1 MAYTAINIGIEA
13 NDGTGSPLRTAFD
26 TVNDN
31 FQIIND
37 GLYAGTRQTIISAL
51 SVQGEYFLSNTYILA
66 NTYISADSLIGNS
79 VTSNGNLFVS
89 QGGAFIFGNVNIVGN
104 LTVSGSQASSQS
116 QQSTAP
122 IIVIHA
128 NAAPYTF
135 DDDLDIGLKWQYYDG
150 TDKYGFI
157 GRQNTTGTLVYLDDV
172 TESAN
177 VITSGSF
184 GNVQFG
190 QLLLSNTAAAT
201 SNITGALQVTG
212 GAGIQGNVYVQSN
225 VFVGNNANV
234 GNITVRGF
242 HVGTLRF
249 SGADTILINGSPV
262 QTAAQAFNGGTVGL
276 QTLFDDITNSTGLG
290 TGAVRVAGG
299 FSANGNV
306 FVNNLH
312 TIAGGNI
319 RSNIIG
325 NVITSNQPFITS
337 IGTLNGLNVS
347 GQTTTANII
356 PNSDNQRWLGNP
368 GSRWQQAHIFN
379 LTPAQISGAVSFN
392 GVPNFGSNI
401 LATSGTDSVDKTTGA
416 IVIADFGGLGVGG
429 TVHAGGNIYI
439 DNINDTSG
447 LITSTS
453 LAYVFNETATE
464 IHIGQAGVTKF
475 GNTTKA
481 TALSTG
487 AVQITSGGMS
497 ITSGNLYVGG
507 SAGNAVIA
515 TGNISATGNLVTLS
529 NVFASGNIIG
539 GVGVRGFLGNIYG
552 SPTTGNTHVG
562 SHFRPTANVT
572 LNLGEFFLRYNTV
585 YANVVNS
592 YFVSAANVITSNVE
606 TQNLTT
612 SSIVAAGGAFTGAV
626 TAPTAPVG
634 TNTTQVATTEFVFN
648 NALPAGA
655 LMMWAAVSAPT
666 GWLLCQGQAVSRSTY
681 ATLFG
686 AIGTTF
692 GGGDGL
698 ATFNLPDYRDR
709 MPIGSGSL
717 YATGSTGG
725 SKDAVVVSH
734 SHSVTD
740 PGHVHQMTRV
750 LTDFN
755 ADATFDAVSERVN
768 SDDANYQNRN
778 TDSAVTGISI
788 QTAGVSGTNANMP
801 PYLGIQFII
810 KT

>member
-1 MAYTAINIGIEA
+1 MAYTSINIGIEP

-26 TVNDN
+26 AVNDN

-51 SVQGEYFLSNTYILA
+51 SAQSEYFLSNTYILA
-66 NTYISADSLIGNS
+66 NTYVSANSLIGNS

-89 QGGAFIFGNVNIVGN
+89 QGGAFIYGNVNIVGN
-104 LTVSGSQASSQS
+104 LTVTGS
-116 QQSTAP
+116 QQSTQTSSATSP
-122 IIVIHA
+122 IILIHA
-128 NAAPYTF
+128 NAAPYTSN
-135 DDDLDIGLKWQYYDG
+135 DNKDIGLEWQYFDT
-150 TDKYGFI
+150 TDKYAFLGW
-157 GRQNTTGTLVYLDDV
+157 QNTSGSLVYLDNITD
-172 TESAN
+172 TAN
-177 VITSGSF
+177 IITSGSF

-190 QLLLSNTAAAT
+190 QLLLSNTTAAT
-201 SNITGALQVTG
+201 SNVTGALQVAG

-234 GNITVRGF
+234 ANLTVRGF
-242 HVGTLRF
+242 HVGSLRF
-249 SGADTILINGSPV
+249 SGADTVLINGSPV
-262 QTAAQAFNGGTVGL
+262 QTAAQAFNGGTIGL
-276 QTLFDDITNSTGLG
+276 QTIFADLTTSTGLG
-290 TGAVRVAGG
+290 TGAVRIAGG

-306 FVNNLH
+306 FVSNLH

-319 RSNIIG
+319 RSNILG
-325 NVITSNQPFITS
+325 NVITSNQPFITTL
-337 IGTLNGLNVS
+337 GTLATLNVS
-347 GQTTTANII
+347 GQTSTANII
-356 PNSDNQRWLGNP
+356 PNTDNQRWLGTP

-379 LTPAQISGAVSFN
+379 LTPAQITGAVSFT

-401 LATSGTDSVDKTTGA
+401 LATAGTDSTDKTSGAVVITG
-416 IVIADFGGLGVGG
+416 FGGLGVGG
-429 TVHAGGNIYI
+429 TIHVGGNIYI
-439 DNINDTSG
+439 DNINDASG
-447 LITSTS
+447 LIASTTN
-453 LAYVFNETATE
+453 AYVFNEVAKE
-464 IHIGQAGVTKF
+464 IYIGQAGITRF

-487 AVQITSGGMS
+487 AVQVTSGGMS
-497 ITSGNLYVGG
+497 INSGNLYIGG
-507 SAGNAVIA
+507 SAGNAIIA
-515 TGNISATGNLVTLS
+515 TGNISATGNIV
-529 NVFASGNIIG
+529 ASTNLFSHGNIIG
-539 GVGVRGFLGNIYG
+539 GLGTRGFLGNIYG

-585 YANVVNS
+585 YANVTNS

-612 SSIVAAGGAFTGAV
+612 SSIVAAGGVFTGAV
-626 TAPTAPVG
+626 SAPTAPVG
-634 TNTTQVATTEFVFN
+634 TNTTQIATTEFVFN

-655 LMMWAAVSAPT
+655 LMMWSTISAPT
-666 GWLLCQGQAVSRSTY
+666 GWLLCQGQAVSRSIY
-681 ATLFG
+681 STLFG

-692 GGGDGL
+692 GGGDG
-698 ATFNLPDYRDR
+698 ATTFNLPDYRDR
-709 MPIGSGSL
+709 MPIGAGSL
-717 YATGSTGG
+717 YSIGSTGG

-734 SHSVTD
+734 NHDIID

-755 ADATFDAVSERVN
+755 ADATFDAVSTRVTA
-768 SDDANYQNRN
+768 DDANYQDRN
-778 TDSAVTGISI
+778 TNSALTGISV
-788 QTAGVSGTNANMP
+788 QSAGVSGTNANMP

>member
-51 SVQGEYFLSNTYILA
+51 SAQSEYFLSNTYVLA
-66 NTYISADSLIGNS
+66 NTYVSADSLIGNS
-79 VTSNGNLFVS
+79 VTSNGNLYVS
-89 QGGAFIFGNVNIVGN
+89 QGGAFIYGNVNIVGN
-104 LTVSGSQASSQS
+104 LTVTGS
-116 QQSTAP
+116 QQSTQTSSATAP
-122 IIVIHA
+122 IILIHA
-128 NAAPYTF
+128 NASPYTSN
-135 DDDLDIGLKWQYYDG
+135 DNKDIGLEWQYFDG
-150 TDKYGFI
+150 ADKYAFI
-157 GRQNTTGTLVYLDDV
+157 GRQNTTGSLVYLDDI
-172 TESAN
+172 TETAN
-177 VITSGSF
+177 IITSGYF

-190 QLLLSNTAAAT
+190 QLLLSNTEQAT
-201 SNITGALQVTG
+201 SNVTGALQVAG

-225 VFVGNNANV
+225 VFVGNTANV
-234 GNITVRGF
+234 ANLTVRGF
-242 HVGTLRF
+242 HVGSLRF
-249 SGADTILINGSPV
+249 SGADTVLINGSPV

-276 QTLFDDITNSTGLG
+276 QTVFADVTNSTGLG
-290 TGAVRVAGG
+290 TGAVRIAGG

-319 RSNIIG
+319 RSNILG
-325 NVITSNQPFITS
+325 NVITSNQPFITTL
-337 IGTLNGLNVS
+337 GTLATLNVS
-347 GQTTTANII
+347 GQTSTANII
-356 PNSDNQRWLGNP
+356 PNTDNQRWLGTP

-379 LTPAQISGAVSFN
+379 LTPAQITGAVSFS

-416 IVIADFGGLGVGG
+416 IVITGFGGLGVGG
-429 TVHAGGNIYI
+429 TIHAGGNVYI
-439 DNINDTSG
+439 DNINDASG
-447 LITSTS
+447 LIASTTN
-453 LAYVFNETATE
+453 AYVFNEVAKE
-464 IHIGQAGVTKF
+464 IYIGQAGVTRF

-487 AVQITSGGMS
+487 AVQVTSGGMS
-497 ITSGNLYVGG
+497 INSGNLYIGG

-539 GVGVRGFLGNIYG
+539 GAGVRGFLGNIYG
-552 SPTTGNTHVG
+552 SQTTGNTHVG

-612 SSIVAAGGAFTGAV
+612 STIVASGGAFTGAV
-626 TAPTAPVG
+626 TAPTAPIG
-634 TNTTQVATTEFVFN
+634 TNTTQIATTEFVFN

-655 LMMWAAVSAPT
+655 LMMWATGSAPT
-666 GWLLCQGQAVSRSTY
+666 GWLLCQGQAVSRSTFS
-681 ATLFG
+681 TLFA

-692 GGGDGL
+692 GSGDGSS
-698 ATFNLPDYRDR
+698 TFNVPDYRDR
-709 MPIGSGSL
+709 MPVGAGSL
-717 YATGSTGG
+717 YSLGSTGG
-725 SKDAVVVSH
+725 SKDAIVVAH
-734 SHSVTD
+734 SHSLSGGGVS
-740 PGHVHQMTRV
+740 G
-750 LTDFN
+750 
-755 ADATFDAVSERVN
+755 TF
-768 SDDANYQNRN
+768 
-778 TDSAVTGISI
+778 VTGVSTSSSSFNTVGLNAITSVSTTTGSPTYTNPTV
-788 QTAGVSGTNANMP
+788 QSAGSSGTNANMP

>member
-51 SVQGEYFLSNTYILA
+51 STQSEYFLSNTYVLA
-66 NTYISADSLIGNS
+66 NTYVSADSLIGNS
-79 VTSNGNLFVS
+79 VTSNGNLYVS
-89 QGGAFIFGNVNIVGN
+89 QGGAFIYGNVNIVGN
-104 LTVSGSQASSQS
+104 LTVTGS
-116 QQSTAP
+116 QQSTQTSSATAP
-122 IIVIHA
+122 IILIHA
-128 NAAPYTF
+128 NASPYTAN
-135 DDDLDIGLKWQYYDG
+135 DNKDIGLEWQYFDG
-150 TDKYGFI
+150 ADKYAFI
-157 GRQNTTGTLVYLDDV
+157 GRQNTTGSLVYLDDI
-172 TESAN
+172 TETAN
-177 VITSGSF
+177 IITAGYF

-190 QLLLSNTAAAT
+190 QLLLSNTTAAT
-201 SNITGALQVTG
+201 SNITGALQVSG

-234 GNITVRGF
+234 ANLTVRGF
-242 HVGTLRF
+242 HVGSLRF
-249 SGADTILINGSPV
+249 SGADTVLINGSPV

-276 QTLFDDITNSTGLG
+276 QTIFADLTTSTGLG
-290 TGAVRVAGG
+290 TGAVRIAGG

-306 FVNNLH
+306 FFNNLH

-319 RSNIIG
+319 RSNILG

-337 IGTLNGLNVS
+337 LGTLNQLAVD
-347 GQTTTANII
+347 GQSTFANII
-356 PNSDNQRWLGNP
+356 PNTDNQRWLGNP

-379 LTPAQISGAVSFN
+379 LTPSQITGAVSFT

-416 IVIADFGGLGVGG
+416 MVITGFGGLGVGG
-429 TVHAGGNIYI
+429 TIHVGGNIYI
-439 DNINDTSG
+439 DNINDASG
-447 LITSTS
+447 LIASTTN
-453 LAYVFNETATE
+453 AYVFNEVAKE
-464 IHIGQAGVTKF
+464 IYIGQAGVTRF

-487 AVQITSGGMS
+487 AVQVTSGGMS
-497 ITSGNLYVGG
+497 INSGNLYIGG

-552 SPTTGNTHVG
+552 SQTTGNTHVG

-592 YFVSAANVITSNVE
+592 YFVSAANVVTSNVE

-612 SSIVAAGGAFTGAV
+612 SSIVAGGGAFTGAV
-626 TAPTAPVG
+626 TAPTAPNG

-655 LMMWAAVSAPT
+655 LMMWATGSAPT
-666 GWLLCQGQAVSRSTY
+666 GWLLCHGQAVSRSSY
-681 ATLFG
+681 ATLFA

-692 GGGDGL
+692 GSGDNST
-698 ATFNLPDYRDR
+698 TFNVPDYRDR
-709 MPIGSGSL
+709 MPVGAGTL
-717 YATGSTGG
+717 YSVGSTGG

-734 SHSVTD
+734 SHTLSGGSVS
-740 PGHVHQMTRV
+740 G
-750 LTDFN
+750 
-755 ADATFDAVSERVN
+755 TF
-768 SDDANYQNRN
+768 
-778 TDSAVTGISI
+778 VTGISTSSSTFNTVGSSAI
-788 QTAGVSGTNANMP
+788 TSISTTTGSPTYSNPTVQSSGSSGTNANMP
-801 PYLGIQFII
+801 PYVGIQFII

>member
-1 MAYTAINIGIEA
+1 MAYTAINIGIEP

-51 SVQGEYFLSNTYILA
+51 SVQSEYFLSNTYILA
-66 NTYISADSLIGNS
+66 NTYISADSLIANS

-89 QGGAFIFGNVNIVGN
+89 QGGAFIYGNVNIVGN
-104 LTVSGSQASSQS
+104 LTVSGSQAASQS
-116 QQSTAP
+116 QQSGAP

-150 TDKYGFI
+150 ADKYGFI
-157 GRQNTTGTLVYLDDV
+157 GRQNTTGTLVYLDNV

-177 VITSGSF
+177 IITSGSF

-190 QLLLSNTAAAT
+190 QLLLSNTIAAT
-201 SNITGALQVTG
+201 SNVTGALQVAG

-262 QTAAQAFNGGTVGL
+262 QTAAQAFNGGTIGL
-276 QTLFDDITNSTGLG
+276 QTIFADLTNSTGLG
-290 TGAVRVAGG
+290 TGAVRIAGG

-337 IGTLNGLNVS
+337 IGTLTTLNIS

-356 PNSDNQRWLGNP
+356 PNTDNQRWLGTP

-379 LTPAQISGAVSFN
+379 LTPAQITGAVSFT
-392 GVPNFGSNI
+392 GVPNFGSNV
-401 LATSGTDSVDKTTGA
+401 LATAGTDSTDPSTGA
-416 IVIADFGGLGVGG
+416 IVITGFGGLGVGG
-429 TVHAGGNIYI
+429 TIHTGGNVYI
-439 DNINDTSG
+439 DNINDAAG
-447 LITSTS
+447 LIATTST
-453 LAYVFNETATE
+453 AYVFNETAAE
-464 IHIGQAGVTKF
+464 IYVGQAGITKF

-497 ITSGNLYVGG
+497 INSGNLYIGG
-507 SAGNAVIA
+507 SAGNAVVA
-515 TGNISATGNLVTLS
+515 TGNVSATGNLVTLS

-539 GVGVRGFLGNIYG
+539 GVGTRGFLGNIYG
-552 SPTTGNTHVG
+552 SQTTGNTHVG
-562 SHFRPTANVT
+562 THFRPTANVT
-572 LNLGEFFLRYNTV
+572 YNLGEFFLRYNTV

-592 YFVSAANVITSNVE
+592 YNVVGENVQATNFVAES
-606 TQNLTT
+606 
-612 SSIVAAGGAFTGAV
+612 GAFTSTV
-626 TAPTAPVG
+626 TAPTAPNG
-634 TNTTQVATTEFVFN
+634 TSTAQLATTEFVIN
-648 NALPAGA
+648 NAQPSGA
-655 LMMWAAVSAPT
+655 LMMWPT
-666 GWLLCQGQAVSRSTY
+666 GTPPVGWLLCNGQAISRTTY

-686 AIGTTF
+686 VIGTVF
-692 GGGDGL
+692 GTGNGST
-698 ATFNLPDYRDR
+698 TFNVPDYRDR
-709 MPIGSGSL
+709 MPVGAGTL
-717 YATGSTGG
+717 YAVGATGG
-725 SKDAVVVSH
+725 SKDAIVVSH
-734 SHSVTD
+734 SHTLTGGSVS
-740 PGHVHQMTRV
+740 G
-750 LTDFN
+750 
-755 ADATFDAVSERVN
+755 TFVTGVSTSSSSFETFG
-768 SDDANYQNRN
+768 SQ
-778 TDSAVTGISI
+778 AVTSVSTTTGSPTYTNPSV
-788 QTAGVSGTNANMP
+788 QSAGSSGTNANMP

>member
-66 NTYISADSLIGNS
+66 NTYISADSLIANT

-104 LTVSGSQASSQS
+104 LTVSGSQAASQS

-135 DDDLDIGLKWQYYDG
+135 DDDLDIGLKWQYYDS

-157 GRQNTTGTLVYLDDV
+157 GRQNTTGTLVYLDNV
-172 TESAN
+172 TETAN

-190 QLLLSNTAAAT
+190 QLLLSNTNAAT
-201 SNITGALQVTG
+201 SNITGALQVAG

-276 QTLFDDITNSTGLG
+276 QTLFDDATNSTGLG

-429 TVHAGGNIYI
+429 TIHAGGNIYI

-453 LAYVFNETATE
+453 LAYVFNETASE
-464 IHIGQAGVTKF
+464 IYIGQAGVTKF

-539 GVGVRGFLGNIYG
+539 GVGSRGFLGNIYG

-562 SHFRPTANVT
+562 AHFRPTANVT
-572 LNLGEFFLRYNTV
+572 FNLGEFFLRYNTV
-585 YANVVNS
+585 YANVVSS
-592 YFVSAANVITSNVE
+592 YNIVGDNVQATTFVAESGTFTS
-606 TQNLTT
+606 T
-612 SSIVAAGGAFTGAV
+612 V
-626 TAPTAPVG
+626 TAPTAPNG
-634 TNTTQVATTEFVFN
+634 TSTEQIATTEFVIN
-648 NALPAGA
+648 NAQPSGSLIMWPTATPPA
-655 LMMWAAVSAPT
+655 
-666 GWLLCQGQAVSRSTY
+666 GWLLCNGQAVSRSTY

-686 AIGTTF
+686 IISTTF
-692 GGGDGL
+692 GAGNGST
-698 ATFNLPDYRDR
+698 TFNLPDYRDR
-709 MPIGSGSL
+709 MPVGAGTL
-717 YATGSTGG
+717 YGVGATGG
-725 SKDAVVVSH
+725 SKDAIVVAH
-734 SHSVTD
+734 SHTLSGGSVS
-740 PGHVHQMTRV
+740 G
-750 LTDFN
+750 
-755 ADATFDAVSERVN
+755 TF
-768 SDDANYQNRN
+768 
-778 TDSAVTGISI
+778 VTGVSTSSSSFNTIGSSAI
-788 QTAGVSGTNANMP
+788 TSVSTTTGSPTYTNPSVQSTGSSGTNANMP
-801 PYLGIQFII
+801 PYIGIQFII

>member
-51 SVQGEYFLSNTYILA
+51 STQSEYFLSNTYVLA
-66 NTYISADSLIGNS
+66 NTYVSADSLIGNS
-79 VTSNGNLFVS
+79 VTSNGNLYVS
-89 QGGAFIFGNVNIVGN
+89 QGGAFIYGNVNIVGN
-104 LTVSGSQASSQS
+104 LTVTGS
-116 QQSTAP
+116 QQSTQTSSATAP
-122 IIVIHA
+122 IILIHA
-128 NAAPYTF
+128 NASPYTSN
-135 DDDLDIGLKWQYYDG
+135 DNKDIGLEWQYFDG
-150 TDKYGFI
+150 ADKYAFI
-157 GRQNTTGTLVYLDDV
+157 GRQNTTGSLVYLDDI
-172 TESAN
+172 TETAN
-177 VITSGSF
+177 IITSGYF

-190 QLLLSNTAAAT
+190 QLLLSNTEQAT
-201 SNITGALQVTG
+201 SNVTGALQVAG

-225 VFVGNNANV
+225 VFVGNTANV
-234 GNITVRGF
+234 ANLTVRGF
-242 HVGTLRF
+242 HVGSLRF
-249 SGADTILINGSPV
+249 SGADTVLINGSPV

-276 QTLFDDITNSTGLG
+276 QTVFADVTNSTGLG
-290 TGAVRVAGG
+290 TGAVRIAGG

-319 RSNIIG
+319 RSNILG
-325 NVITSNQPFITS
+325 NVITSNQPFITTL
-337 IGTLNGLNVS
+337 GTLVTLNVS
-347 GQTTTANII
+347 GQTSTANII
-356 PNSDNQRWLGNP
+356 PNTDNQRWLGTP

-379 LTPAQISGAVSFN
+379 LTPAQITGAVSFT

-416 IVIADFGGLGVGG
+416 IVITGFGGLGVGG
-429 TVHAGGNIYI
+429 TIHAGGNVYI
-439 DNINDTSG
+439 DNINDASG
-447 LITSTS
+447 LIASTTN
-453 LAYVFNETATE
+453 AYVFNEVAKE
-464 IHIGQAGVTKF
+464 IYIGQAGVTRF

-487 AVQITSGGMS
+487 AVQVTSGGMS
-497 ITSGNLYVGG
+497 INSGNLYIGG

-539 GVGVRGFLGNIYG
+539 GVGARGFLGNIYG
-552 SPTTGNTHVG
+552 SQTTGNTHVG

-612 SSIVAAGGAFTGAV
+612 GSIVASGGAFTGAV
-626 TAPTAPVG
+626 TAPTAPNG
-634 TNTTQVATTEFVFN
+634 TNTTQIATTEFVFN

-655 LMMWAAVSAPT
+655 LMMWATGSAPT
-666 GWLLCQGQAVSRSTY
+666 GWLLCQGQAVSRSTFS
-681 ATLFG
+681 TLFA

-692 GGGDGL
+692 GSGDGSS
-698 ATFNLPDYRDR
+698 TFNVPDYRDR
-709 MPIGSGSL
+709 MPVGAGSL
-717 YATGSTGG
+717 YSIGSTGG
-725 SKDAVVVSH
+725 SKDAIVVAH
-734 SHSVTD
+734 SHSLSGGGVS
-740 PGHVHQMTRV
+740 G
-750 LTDFN
+750 
-755 ADATFDAVSERVN
+755 TF
-768 SDDANYQNRN
+768 
-778 TDSAVTGISI
+778 VTGVSTSSSSFNTIGSSAI
-788 QTAGVSGTNANMP
+788 TSVSTSTGSPTYTNPTVQSAGSSGTNANMP

>member
-31 FQIIND
+31 FQILND

-51 SVQGEYFLSNTYILA
+51 SVQSNYFLSNSYILA

-89 QGGAFIFGNVNIVGN
+89 QGGAFIYGNVNIVGN
-104 LTVSGSQASSQS
+104 LTVTGS
-116 QQSTAP
+116 QQSTQSSSATAP
-122 IIVIHA
+122 IILIHA
-128 NAAPYTF
+128 NAAPYTAN
-135 DDDLDIGLKWQYYDG
+135 DNKDIGLEWQYFDG
-150 TDKYGFI
+150 ADKYAFI
-157 GRQNTTGTLVYLDDV
+157 GRQNTTGSLVYLDDI
-172 TESAN
+172 TETAN
-177 VITSGSF
+177 IITSGYF

-190 QLLLSNTAAAT
+190 QLLLSNTTAAT
-201 SNITGALQVTG
+201 SNVTGALQVSG

-242 HVGTLRF
+242 HVGSLRF

-276 QTLFDDITNSTGLG
+276 QTLFADITNSTGLG
-290 TGAVRVAGG
+290 TGALRVAGG

-319 RSNIIG
+319 RSNILG

-337 IGTLNGLNVS
+337 LGTLSQLAVD
-347 GQTTTANII
+347 GQSTFANII
-356 PNSDNQRWLGNP
+356 PNTDNQRWLGNP
-368 GSRWQQAHIFN
+368 GSRWVQGHFFN
-379 LTPAQISGAVSFN
+379 LTASQINGATSFN
-392 GVPNFGSNI
+392 AVTNFGSNV

-416 IVIADFGGLGVGG
+416 IVITGFGGLGVGG
-429 TVHAGGNIYI
+429 TIHVGGNIYI
-439 DNINDTSG
+439 DNINDASG
-447 LITSTS
+447 LIASTTN
-453 LAYVFNETATE
+453 AYVFNEVAKE
-464 IHIGQAGVTKF
+464 IYIGQAGVTRF

-487 AVQITSGGMS
+487 AVQVTSGGMS
-497 ITSGNLYVGG
+497 INSGNLYIGG
-507 SAGNAVIA
+507 SAGNAIIA
-515 TGNISATGNLVTLS
+515 TGNISATGNIV
-529 NVFASGNIIG
+529 ASTNLFSHGNIIG
-539 GVGVRGFLGNIYG
+539 GLGTRGFLGNIYG

-585 YANVVNS
+585 YANVTNS

-612 SSIVAAGGAFTGAV
+612 SNIVAGGGAFTGAV
-626 TAPTAPVG
+626 SAPTAPVG
-634 TNTTQVATTEFVFN
+634 TNTTQIATTEFVFN

-655 LMMWAAVSAPT
+655 LMMWATSSAPT

-681 ATLFG
+681 STLFG

-692 GGGDGL
+692 GGGDG
-698 ATFNLPDYRDR
+698 ASTFNLPDYRDR
-709 MPIGSGSL
+709 MPIGAGSL
-717 YATGSTGG
+717 YSIGSTGG
-725 SKDAVVVSH
+725 SKDAVVVAH
-734 SHSVTD
+734 THSVTD
-740 PGHVHQMTRV
+740 PGHAHTYNRDSLDVLDGGPFTRRSG
-750 LTDFN
+750 TG
-755 ADATFDAVSERVN
+755 ADVN
-768 SDDANYQNRN
+768 TTSTA
-778 TDSAVTGISI
+778 ATGISI
-788 QTAGVSGTNANMP
+788 QSAGVSGTNANMP